1 MGSSP
6 VNNFVPFV
14 FWKSLSEHGRAS
26 FRLLFGGLSL
36 NHVPCSTSNPSS
48 MHKDVGSDP
57 IYRCAES
64 RKLPVHNDEIAL
76 CNDRSSL
83 RRATEAR
90 PPNDPIRIQVGL
102 GQGSADLLM
111 TVEVFVHYPGR
122 LPSPH
127 GVPFHSAPSPTG

>member
-6 VNNFVPFV
+6 VNNFVSFV
-14 FWKSLSEHGRAS
+14 FWKSLSEHGRAT

-83 RRATEAR
+83 RRATETR
-90 PPNDPIRIQVGL
+90 LPNDPNPNSSRPRSRIRR
-102 GQGSADLLM
+102 SAHDRRDVRTLHW
-111 TVEVFVHYPGR
+111 T
-122 LPSPH
+122 PSI
-127 GVPFHSAPSPTG
+127 SEWRSI